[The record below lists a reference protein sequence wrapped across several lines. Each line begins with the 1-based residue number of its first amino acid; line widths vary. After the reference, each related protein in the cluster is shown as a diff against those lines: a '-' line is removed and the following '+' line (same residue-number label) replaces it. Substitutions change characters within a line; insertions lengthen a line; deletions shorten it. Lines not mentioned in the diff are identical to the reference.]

1 LAGPESV
8 YVFLLD
14 LHPTLLILLI
24 AASGLSLL
32 LLILKSL
39 GKEVESTGV
48 IWIRAVKKLYLEWKK
63 PVELPSQRQK
73 LEDRNQ
79 SKPERPPKLP

>member
-1 LAGPESV
+1 V
-8 YVFLLD
+8 YVLLLD

-32 LLILKSL
+32 LLILKGL
-39 GKEVESTGV
+39 GKEVEATGV

-63 PVELPSQRQK
+63 PVELPSRRQK
-73 LEDRNQ
+73 LEDQTR
-79 SKPERPPKLP
+79 SMHELSSGDP

>member
-1 LAGPESV
+1 MRKGV

-14 LHPTLLILLI
+14 LHPTLLVLLI

-32 LLILKSL
+32 LLVLKGL
-39 GKEVESTGV
+39 GKEVESTGT

-73 LEDRNQ
+73 LEDRKESN
-79 SKPERPPKLP
+79 PERVRKLQ

>member
-1 LAGPESV
+1 
-8 YVFLLD
+8 VFLLD
-14 LHPTLLILLI
+14 LHPTLLVLLI

-32 LLILKSL
+32 LLVLKGL
-39 GKEVESTGV
+39 GKEVESTGT

-73 LEDRNQ
+73 LEDRKESN
-79 SKPERPPKLP
+79 PERVRKLQ